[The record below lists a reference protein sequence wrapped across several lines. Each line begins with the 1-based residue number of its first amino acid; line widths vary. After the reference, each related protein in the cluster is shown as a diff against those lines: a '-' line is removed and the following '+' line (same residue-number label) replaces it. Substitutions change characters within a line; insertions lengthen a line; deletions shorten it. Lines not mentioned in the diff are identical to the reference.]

1 MDELDQLRQTYFQD
15 CDELLG
21 ELESA
26 LMALDNGW
34 ADGDTLNGAFR
45 AIHSIKGGADILHFD
60 RLVRFAHTFESVLDR
75 LRLGKLAVDPDL
87 ASLMLRAGDAVAD
100 LVRAAQAGSEMPD
113 GYENEIA
120 DALQSL
126 AQAAGAAEETQA
138 ANGGESAAPNERDPA
153 AAVPTADVPLRHY
166 RILLSPPADLFRQG
180 NEPQLLIRALE
191 HLGSV
196 KAVAD
201 ANALP
206 PLADFDADQCYLRW
220 TIDVRTTAG
229 LDAIRGVFDLAVD
242 ASALEIVELTAQPT
256 DPAIAAGTAE
266 AVPEATA
273 PTPAMAPSGPQPRED
288 ASSGAPAAQSKAAP
302 TVNSIRVDLEKLD
315 YLVNLVGELVIS
327 QSMLAEQLSVLPSD
341 KFPTL
346 SRSIEEMSQH
356 ARNLQD
362 GVMAVRTQPVKSVFA
377 RMPRLV
383 RDLAAATGKN
393 VRLLIGG
400 ETTEV
405 DKTVVEQLFDPLI
418 HMVRNAVDHGIEPPA
433 ERSANGKPAQGT
445 VRLSAAHV
453 GGRIVI
459 QVTDDGRGID
469 RARVRARAVE
479 RGLLDAD
486 AVLTDEQLDNLI
498 FLPGLSTAETVSDI
512 SGRGVGMD
520 VVRRNVERLGGR
532 VLIRSVAGRGSTF
545 YLSLPLT
552 LAVLDGMVVGV
563 GRETYIVPLTVI
575 LESLRPLARDV
586 HRLIGGGE
594 VLHVRGEYVPLVYL
608 SRAFGVPDAAREP
621 WEGLVTLVD
630 SDDGGKIGLVVD
642 EIVGQQQVVIKS
654 VESNYRA
661 LRGIAGATILGT
673 GRVALIL
680 DVAGLAESVEGTRR
694 SPESAAA

>member
-26 LMALDNGW
+26 LMALDNGR
-34 ADGDTLNGAFR
+34 ADGDTLNDAFR

-75 LRLGKLAVDPDL
+75 LRLGRLVVDPEL

-100 LVRAAQAGSEMPD
+100 LVRAAQAGAEMPE

-126 AQAAGAAEETQA
+126 AQAAGAADASEPDDEPEA
-138 ANGGESAAPNERDPA
+138 AALGGGVPA
-153 AAVPTADVPLRHY
+153 AAAPLRHY
-166 RILLSPPADLFRQG
+166 RIGLSPPADLFRQG
-180 NEPQLLIRALE
+180 NEPQLLVRALE
-191 HLGSV
+191 RLGSV
-196 KAVAD
+196 KTVAD
-201 ANALP
+201 ASGLP
-206 PLADFDADQCYLRW
+206 PLANLDAEQCYLRW
-220 TIDVRTTAG
+220 TIDVRTRVG
-229 LDAIRGVFDLAVD
+229 PDAIQDVFDLVVD
-242 ASALEIVELTAQPT
+242 KSNLEIVELTAE
-256 DPAIAAGTAE
+256 PAKSAANIRADDAGSRA
-266 AVPEATA
+266 AA
-273 PTPAMAPSGPQPRED
+273 P
-288 ASSGAPAAQSKAAP
+288 APAASPSSPLPIAPTGGGAPGPQAKAAP

-327 QSMLAEQLSVLPSD
+327 QSMLAEQLSVLPTD
-341 KFPTL
+341 KFPAL
-346 SRSIEEMSQH
+346 SRSIEELTQH

-383 RDLAAATGKN
+383 RDLAVETGKN
-393 VRLLIGG
+393 VRLLISG
-400 ETTEV
+400 ESTEV

-418 HMVRNAVDHGIEPPA
+418 HMIRNAVDHGIESPA
-433 ERSANGKPAQGT
+433 DRSANGKPVQGT
-445 VRLSAAHV
+445 IRLSAAHV

-459 QVTDDGRGID
+459 QITDDGRGID
-469 RARVRARAVE
+469 RERVRARAVE
-479 RGLLDAD
+479 RGLLNAD

-552 LAVLDGMVVGV
+552 LAVLDGMIVGV
-563 GRETYIVPLTVI
+563 GAETYIVPLTVI
-575 LESLRPLARDV
+575 LESLRPSVRDV
-586 HRLIGGGE
+586 HRLVGEGE
-594 VLHVRGEYVPLVYL
+594 VLYVRGEYVPLVHL
-608 SRAFGVPDAAREP
+608 GRAFGVPDATREP
-621 WEGLVTLVD
+621 WDGLVMLVD
-630 SDDGGKIGLVVD
+630 ADAGGKIGLVVD

-654 VESNYRA
+654 VEANYRA
-661 LRGIAGATILGT
+661 LRGIAGATILGN
-673 GRVALIL
+673 GHVALIL
-680 DVAGLAESVEGTRR
+680 DVAGLAEEAGGAGQ
-694 SPESAAA
+694 SPAAA

>member
-26 LMALDNGW
+26 LMALDNGR
-34 ADGDTLNGAFR
+34 ADGDTLNDAFR

-60 RLVRFAHTFESVLDR
+60 RLVRFAHSFESVLDR
-75 LRLGKLAVDPDL
+75 LRLGKLVVDPEL

-100 LVRAAQAGSEMPD
+100 LVRAAEAGTEMPD

-120 DALQSL
+120 DALHLL
-126 AQAAGAAEETQA
+126 AQVAETADATEPSDRQ
-138 ANGGESAAPNERDPA
+138 GPAAPDERAPA
-153 AAVPTADVPLRHY
+153 ADTPLRHY
-166 RILLSPPADLFRQG
+166 RVQLSPPGDLFRQG

-191 HLGSV
+191 RLGNV
-196 KAVAD
+196 KTVAD
-201 ANALP
+201 ASALP
-206 PLADFDADQCYLRW
+206 PLASFDAEQCYLRW
-220 TIDVRTTAG
+220 TIDIRTAAG
-229 LDAIRGVFDLAVD
+229 LEAIQDVFDLAVD
-242 ASALEIVELTAQPT
+242 KGDLEIVELTAQQT
-256 DPAIAAGTAE
+256 DAPAASTADIVSEAA
-266 AVPEATA
+266 A
-273 PTPAMAPSGPQPRED
+273 PTPAAVPSSP
-288 ASSGAPAAQSKAAP
+288 SSTAPASGSAPASQAKAAP

-327 QSMLAEQLSVLPSD
+327 QSMLAEQLSVLPTD
-341 KFPTL
+341 KFPAL

-383 RDLAAATGKN
+383 RDLAVETGKN
-393 VRLLIGG
+393 VRLLISG

-418 HMVRNAVDHGIEPPA
+418 HMIRNAVDHGIESPV
-433 ERSANGKPAQGT
+433 ERGANGKAAQGT

-486 AVLTDEQLDNLI
+486 AVLTEEQLDNLI
-498 FLPGLSTAETVSDI
+498 FLPGLSTAERVSDI

-575 LESLRPLARDV
+575 FESLRPQARDV
-586 HRLIGGGE
+586 HRLVGGGD
-594 VLHVRGEYVPLVYL
+594 VLYVRGEYVPLVYL
-608 SRAFGVPDAAREP
+608 GRAFAVPDATREP
-621 WEGLVTLVD
+621 WEGLVMLVD
-630 SDDGGKIGLVVD
+630 ADAGGKIGVVVD

-661 LRGIAGATILGT
+661 LPGIAGATILGN

-680 DVAGLAESVEGTRR
+680 DVAGLAQSSGDAGQ

>member
-1 MDELDQLRQTYFQD
+1 MDELEQLRQTYFQD

-26 LMALDNGW
+26 LMALDNGR
-34 ADGDTLNGAFR
+34 ADADTLNDAFR

-75 LRLGKLAVDPDL
+75 LRLGRLVVDPEL

-100 LVRAAQAGSEMPD
+100 LVRAAQAGADMPE
-113 GYENEIA
+113 GYENELA

-126 AQAAGAAEETQA
+126 TQAAGAAESLEAGAPEEPSAETA
-138 ANGGESAAPNERDPA
+138 PAAPA
-153 AAVPTADVPLRHY
+153 TPLRHY
-166 RILLSPPADLFRQG
+166 RIQLSPAADLFRQG
-180 NEPQLLIRALE
+180 NEPQLLMSALE
-191 HLGSV
+191 RLGSV
-196 KAVAD
+196 KTVAD
-201 ANALP
+201 ASALP
-206 PLADFDADQCYLRW
+206 PLADLDAEHCYLRW
-220 TIDVRTTAG
+220 TIDVRTAEG
-229 LDAIRGVFDLAVD
+229 PEAIQDVFDLAVD
-242 ASALEIVELTAQPT
+242 KSALEIVELTAQP
-256 DPAIAAGTAE
+256 AE
-266 AVPEATA
+266 AAIPAGGPESVADSAT
-273 PTPAMAPSGPQPRED
+273 S
-288 ASSGAPAAQSKAAP
+288 APAAASPSAPSPAPGAGSAANAP
-302 TVNSIRVDLEKLD
+302 AKTATTVNSIRVDLEKLD

-327 QSMLAEQLSVLPSD
+327 QSMLAEQLSVLPAD

-346 SRSIEEMSQH
+346 SRSIEELTQH

-383 RDLAAATGKN
+383 RDLAVETGKN
-393 VRLLIGG
+393 VRLLISG

-418 HMVRNAVDHGIEPPA
+418 HMIRNAVDHGIETPA
-433 ERSANGKPAQGT
+433 ERLASGKPAQGT
-445 VRLSAAHV
+445 VRLAAAHV

-469 RARVRARAVE
+469 RARVRARAIE
-479 RGLLDAD
+479 RGLLSPDA
-486 AVLTDEQLDNLI
+486 ALTEDQLDNLI

-532 VLIRSVAGRGSTF
+532 VLIRSVAGKGSTF

-552 LAVLDGMVVGV
+552 LAVLDGMVIGV

-575 LESLRPLARDV
+575 LESLRPQARDV
-586 HRLIGGGE
+586 HRLVGGGE
-594 VLHVRGEYVPLVYL
+594 VLYVRGEYVPLVYL
-608 SRAFGVPDAAREP
+608 GRAFDVPDATREP
-621 WEGLVTLVD
+621 WEGLVMLVD
-630 SDDGGKIGLVVD
+630 ADAGGKIGVVVD

-654 VESNYRA
+654 VEANYRA
-661 LRGIAGATILGT
+661 LRGIAGATILGN

-680 DVAGLAESVEGTRR
+680 DMAGLAESAGGAGQ
-694 SPESAAA
+694 SPASAAA

>member
-26 LMALDNGW
+26 LMALDNGR
-34 ADGDTLNGAFR
+34 ADGDTLNDAFR

-60 RLVRFAHTFESVLDR
+60 RLVRFAHTFESMLDR
-75 LRLGKLAVDPDL
+75 LRLGKLAVDPEL
-87 ASLMLRAGDAVAD
+87 ASLMLRAGDAIAD

-126 AQAAGAAEETQA
+126 ALAAGAAAETEA
-138 ANGGESAAPNERDPA
+138 ANGEESAAPNERDPA
-153 AAVPTADVPLRHY
+153 AMVPTADAPLRHY
-166 RILLSPPADLFRQG
+166 RVLLSPPADLFLQG

-191 HLGSV
+191 RLGSV
-196 KAVAD
+196 KTMAD
-201 ANALP
+201 ASALP
-206 PLADFDADQCYLRW
+206 PLASLDAEQCYLRW
-220 TIDVRTTAG
+220 TVDVRTTAG
-229 LDAIRGVFDLAVD
+229 PEAIRDVFDLAVD
-242 ASALEIVELTAQPT
+242 KSDLEITELTAP
-256 DPAIAAGTAE
+256 PADAAVAGTSD
-266 AVPEATA
+266 AVPA
-273 PTPAMAPSGPQPRED
+273 PTPATAPSGPSPIKP
-288 ASSGAPAAQSKAAP
+288 ASGTVPGVQAKAAP

-327 QSMLAEQLSVLPSD
+327 QSMLAEQLSVLPTD

-383 RDLAAATGKN
+383 RDLAVETGKN
-393 VRLLIGG
+393 VRLLVSGD
-400 ETTEV
+400 TTEV
-405 DKTVVEQLFDPLI
+405 DKTVVEQLFDPLL
-418 HMVRNAVDHGIEPPA
+418 HMIRNAVDHGIESPA

-486 AVLTDEQLDNLI
+486 AVLTEEQLDNLI

-532 VLIRSVAGRGSTF
+532 VLIRSVAGKGSTF

-552 LAVLDGMVVGV
+552 LAVLDGMVIGV
-563 GRETYIVPLTVI
+563 GRETYVVPLTVI
-575 LESLRPLARDV
+575 LESLRPQARDV
-586 HRLIGGGE
+586 HRLVGGGE
-594 VLHVRGEYVPLVYL
+594 VLYVRGEYVPLVYL
-608 SRAFGVPDAAREP
+608 GRAFDVPDATKEP
-621 WEGLVTLVD
+621 WEGLVMLVD
-630 SDDGGKIGLVVD
+630 ADAGGKIGVVVD

-661 LRGIAGATILGT
+661 LRGIAGATILGN

-680 DVAGLAESVEGTRR
+680 DVAGLAEAVGGAGQ
-694 SPESAAA
+694 SPASAAA

>member
-1 MDELDQLRQTYFQD
+1 MDELEQLRQTYFQD

-26 LMALDNGW
+26 LMALDNGRGD
-34 ADGDTLNGAFR
+34 ADTLNDAFR
-45 AIHSIKGGADILHFD
+45 AIHSVKGGADILHFD

-75 LRLGKLAVDPDL
+75 LRQGGLAVDPEL

-100 LVRAAQAGSEMPD
+100 LVRAAQAGTEMPE

-126 AQAAGAAEETQA
+126 AQAAGTADATEAGDEQASVSPDAESRT
-138 ANGGESAAPNERDPA
+138 AAPL
-153 AAVPTADVPLRHY
+153 ADGPLRHY
-166 RILLSPPADLFRQG
+166 RIQLSPPADLFRQG

-191 HLGSV
+191 RLGNV
-196 KAVAD
+196 KTTAD
-201 ANALP
+201 ASALP
-206 PLADFDADQCYLRW
+206 PLASLDAEHCYLRW
-220 TIDVRTTAG
+220 TIDVRTPEG
-229 LDAIRGVFDLAVD
+229 LDAVRDVFDLAVD
-242 ASALEIVELTAQPT
+242 KTALEITELTAQPT
-256 DPAIAAGTAE
+256 EVAAAD
-266 AVPEATA
+266 AAP
-273 PTPAMAPSGPQPRED
+273 PTPAAAPSSPSSPAPSGGGV
-288 ASSGAPAAQSKAAP
+288 ASAPAKVATA
-302 TVNSIRVDLEKLD
+302 VNSIRVDLEKLD

-327 QSMLAEQLSVLPSD
+327 QSMLAEQLSVLPTD
-341 KFPTL
+341 KFPAL
-346 SRSIEEMSQH
+346 SRSIEELTQH

-383 RDLAAATGKN
+383 RDLAVETGKN
-393 VRLLIGG
+393 VRLLING
-400 ETTEV
+400 EATEV

-418 HMVRNAVDHGIEPPA
+418 HMIRNAVDHGIEPPA
-433 ERSANGKPAQGT
+433 DRVANGKPAQGT
-445 VRLSAAHV
+445 VRLSAMHV

-469 RARVRARAVE
+469 RSRVRARAVE
-479 RGLLDAD
+479 RGLLDPD
-486 AVLTDEQLDNLI
+486 AALTDEQLDNLI
-498 FLPGLSTAETVSDI
+498 FLPGLSTAESVSEI

-575 LESLRPLARDV
+575 FESLRPQARDV
-586 HRLIGGGE
+586 HRLVGGGE
-594 VLHVRGEYVPLVYL
+594 VLYVRGEYVPLVYL
-608 SRAFGVPDAAREP
+608 SRAFDLPDATREP
-621 WEGLVTLVD
+621 WEGLVMLVD
-630 SDDGGKIGLVVD
+630 ADAGGKIGVVVD

-654 VESNYRA
+654 VEANYRA
-661 LRGIAGATILGT
+661 LRGIAGATILGN

-680 DVAGLAESVEGTRR
+680 DVAGLAEGAVGAGQ
-694 SPESAAA
+694 SPATAAA

>member
-1 MDELDQLRQTYFQD
+1 VDELDQLRQTYFQD

-26 LMALDNGW
+26 LMALDNGR
-34 ADGDTLNGAFR
+34 ADGDTLNDAFR
-45 AIHSIKGGADILHFD
+45 AIHSVKGGADILHFD

-75 LRLGKLAVDPDL
+75 LRLGKLVVGPEL

-100 LVRAAQAGSEMPD
+100 LVRAAQAGTEMPD

-126 AQAAGAAEETQA
+126 AQAAGAAEETDA
-138 ANGGESAAPNERDPA
+138 ANGEELAAPSEHDPA
-153 AAVPTADVPLRHY
+153 AAAPTAGQPLRHY
-166 RILLSPPADLFRQG
+166 RITLSPPADLFRQG

-191 HLGSV
+191 RLGSV
-196 KAVAD
+196 KTLAD
-201 ANALP
+201 ASALP
-206 PLADFDADQCYLRW
+206 PLAGLDAEQCYLRW

-229 LDAIRGVFDLAVD
+229 PEAIRDVFDLAVD
-242 ASALEIVELTAQPT
+242 RNDLEIAELTTQP
-256 DPAIAAGTAE
+256 AE
-266 AVPEATA
+266 AAVTGTPDTVPEAA
-273 PTPAMAPSGPQPRED
+273 PAADPSGPSAVVPT
-288 ASSGAPAAQSKAAP
+288 SGKGPGAQAKAAP

-327 QSMLAEQLSVLPSD
+327 QSMLAEQLSVLPTD

-383 RDLAAATGKN
+383 RDLAVETGKN
-393 VRLLIGG
+393 VRLLISG

-418 HMVRNAVDHGIEPPA
+418 HMIRNAVDHGIESPA

-469 RARVRARAVE
+469 RGRVHARAVE

-486 AVLTDEQLDNLI
+486 AVLTEEQLDNLI

-552 LAVLDGMVVGV
+552 LAVLDGMIIGV
-563 GRETYIVPLTVI
+563 GRETYVVPLTVI
-575 LESLRPLARDV
+575 LESLRPQARDV
-586 HRLIGGGE
+586 HRLVGGGE
-594 VLHVRGEYVPLVYL
+594 VLYVRGEYVPLVYL
-608 SRAFGVPDAAREP
+608 GRAFDLPDAIKEP
-621 WEGLVTLVD
+621 WEGLVMLVD
-630 SDDGGKIGLVVD
+630 ADAGGKIGVVVD

-661 LRGIAGATILGT
+661 LRGIAGATILGN

-680 DVAGLAESVEGTRR
+680 DVAGLAESVGGAGQ
-694 SPESAAA
+694 SPASAAA